1 MPAPPCCGMTSRA
14 ILRAKWCGNNRPPS
28 GDRRATLLIWIAG
41 ALAITTVGFPA
52 AARAQV
58 AGSLNLETDYRL
70 RGYSLSAGRPTATAQ
85 ISYDHR
91 SGLYINAAATG
102 VARRDEA
109 ALLGHQVNVG
119 YARQLSPT
127 LSLDAGL
134 LRSDYR
140 PRYRGRPATHYSE
153 AYVGLTVRR
162 ITARL
167 SYSPHYFYKDVA
179 TLYGE
184 VGAAVQPS
192 ANWRLNAHV
201 GTLIYLRTPA
211 YYYSKPPTKYDWRLG
226 ASRQFGQFEA
236 HAALSGG
243 GPGKEYYGGKLRNRT
258 ALTAGASWNF

>member
-1 MPAPPCCGMTSRA
+1 MA
-14 ILRAKWCGNNRPPS
+14 IA
-28 GDRRATLLIWIAG
+28 ATA
-41 ALAITTVGFPA
+41 FPA

-58 AGSLNLETDYRL
+58 AGSINLETDYRL

-85 ISYDHR
+85 IGYDHR
-91 SGLYINAAATG
+91 SGLYVNAAATG
-102 VARRDEA
+102 VARRDEP
-109 ALLGHQVNVG
+109 ALLGHQVNAG
-119 YARQLSPT
+119 FARQLGPT
-127 LSLDAGL
+127 WSIDAGL

-140 PRYRGRPATHYSE
+140 PRYRGGPALHYTE

-167 SYSPHYFYKDVA
+167 SYSPHYFYKDTE

-192 ANWRLNAHV
+192 PKWRLNAHV
-201 GTLIYLRTPA
+201 GALVYLRTPA
-211 YYYSKPPTKYDWRLG
+211 YYYTKPPTKYDWRLG
-226 ASRQFGQFEA
+226 ASRQFGQFEV

-243 GPGKEYYGGKLRNRT
+243 WPGKEYYGGKPRDRT